1 MDPLTLITSTKNN
14 LEAAYTIAKLFNDTN
29 KGANYTGYTGSA
41 TTLSALVSTITLD
54 DGEVIALWNTTTYS
68 WNMYIVG
75 FWEPT
80 VTVPKNSVIFT
91 KVEDPKISPEVWTI
105 PGEEAS

>member
-1 MDPLTLITSTKNN
+1 
-14 LEAAYTIAKLFNDTN
+14 
-29 KGANYTGYTGSA
+29 
-41 TTLSALVSTITLD
+41 
-54 DGEVIALWNTTTYS
+54 
-68 WNMYIVG
+68 MYIVG

-91 KVEDPKISPEVWTI
+91 KVEDPKTSPEVWTI